1 MQYPKKE
8 NNIKKDVAMD
18 KVIVYG
24 NKWMNRDLKDSTHRV
39 TAINIDNHSGIA
51 TFNIERGTTVDQVY
65 LTMEACQDL
74 GIINLEKLEKYCK

>member
-1 MQYPKKE
+1 M
-8 NNIKKDVAMD
+8 N

-24 NKWMNRDLKDSTHRV
+24 NKWMSRDLKDSTHRV
-39 TAINIDNHSGIA
+39 TAINVDNHSGIA
-51 TFNIERGTTVDQVY
+51 TFNIERGTTVDQVR

>member
-8 NNIKKDVAMD
+8 NNTVAMD

-39 TAINIDNHSGIA
+39 TAINIDNHSAIA

>member
-1 MQYPKKE
+1 M
-8 NNIKKDVAMD
+8 N

-24 NKWMNRDLKDSTHRV
+24 NKWMSRDLKDSTHRV
-39 TAINIDNHSGIA
+39 TAINIDNHSETV
-51 TFNIERGTTVDQVY
+51 TFNIEKGPTVDQVR

>member
-8 NNIKKDVAMD
+8 NNIKKEVAMD

-39 TAINIDNHSGIA
+39 TAINIDNHSAIA
-51 TFNIERGTTVDQVY
+51 TFNIERGTTVDQVH

-74 GIINLEKLEKYCK
+74 GIINIEKLEKYCK

>member
-1 MQYPKKE
+1 MS
-8 NNIKKDVAMD
+8 

-39 TAINIDNHSGIA
+39 TAINMNNHSETV
-51 TFNIERGTTVDQVY
+51 TFNIERGTIVDQVR

>member
-1 MQYPKKE
+1 M
-8 NNIKKDVAMD
+8 N

-24 NKWMNRDLKDSTHRV
+24 NKWMSRDLKDSTHRV

-51 TFNIERGTTVDQVY
+51 TFNIEKGTTVDQVR

>member
-1 MQYPKKE
+1 M
-8 NNIKKDVAMD
+8 N

-24 NKWMNRDLKDSTHRV
+24 NKWMSRDLKDSTHRV
-39 TAINIDNHSGIA
+39 TAINIDNHSAIA
-51 TFNIERGTTVDQVY
+51 TFNIERGTTVDQVH

>member
-1 MQYPKKE
+1 M
-8 NNIKKDVAMD
+8 N

-24 NKWMNRDLKDSTHRV
+24 NKWMSRDLKDSTHRV

-51 TFNIERGTTVDQVY
+51 TFNIERGTTVDQVR

-74 GIINLEKLEKYCK
+74 GVINLEKLEKYCK

>member
-1 MQYPKKE
+1 M
-8 NNIKKDVAMD
+8 N

-24 NKWMNRDLKDSTHRV
+24 NKWMSRDLKDPTHRV

-51 TFNIERGTTVDQVY
+51 TFNIERGTTVDQVR
-65 LTMEACQDL
+65 LTMEACQEL

>member
-1 MQYPKKE
+1 M
-8 NNIKKDVAMD
+8 N

-24 NKWMNRDLKDSTHRV
+24 NKWMSRDLKDSTHRV

-51 TFNIERGTTVDQVY
+51 TFNIERGTTVDQVR

>member
-1 MQYPKKE
+1 MS
-8 NNIKKDVAMD
+8 
-18 KVIVYG
+18 
-24 NKWMNRDLKDSTHRV
+24 RDLKDSTHRV